1 MCQVRFQTLQ
11 ERNWGRIGLPRLAD
25 QADVTQ
31 PGTCDSA
38 VRSDLR
44 PPRFTSSSMRKGK
57 LIRMQVPPSASSSAA
72 RVLSVSP
79 GYQAYFRLEWL
90 PFSLQTSFPIFNT
103 ICDMA
108 IFLEMYSVRCDMNN
122 FFYYDS
128 RGKHFNECNE

>member
-1 MCQVRFQTLQ
+1 
-11 ERNWGRIGLPRLAD
+11 
-25 QADVTQ
+25 
-31 PGTCDSA
+31 
-38 VRSDLR
+38 
-44 PPRFTSSSMRKGK
+44 MRKGK

-108 IFLEMYSVRCDMNN
+108 IFLEMYSVCDMNN
-122 FFYYDS
+122 FFITIQGENISTNVTNKSTKYNRIINNSSIYDNFINS
-128 RGKHFNECNE
+128 RY